1 MNLILK
7 TEVLGIVRGEHFEL
21 PGRALLS
28 AEVDLVGG
36 CLGSL
41 SSANVDVE
49 SSFCGVTGTFICP
62 DFVGNGAKRAGR
74 EGVLAR
80 VVVA

>member
-7 TEVLGIVRGEHFEL
+7 IEVLGIVRGGHFEL
-21 PGRALLS
+21 PGCALLG
-28 AEVDLVGG
+28 ADEDLVGD

-49 SSFCGVTGTFICP
+49 GSFCGATATFICL
-62 DFVGNGAKRAGR
+62 DLVGNGTKRAGR
-74 EGVLAR
+74 EGVLPR